1 MVEKYPA
8 IEETRPLTADMT
20 RPMVEV
26 TTDAAFTTAE
36 ITWLATV
43 ITTDTIEPTTDSTVW
58 ITGMSI

>member
-1 MVEKYPA
+1 MAEA
-8 IEETRPLTADMT
+8 
-20 RPMVEV
+20 
-26 TTDAAFTTAE
+26 TTDAAFTTTE